1 MINLTKNLYI
11 INKKMKENEKE
22 LVDLDE
28 EGNVTGEKIEKK
40 PKKNDYTFK
49 ILVTLIIIGLIVLAS
64 ILVYKQYNKMSHIE
78 LIVAEDYDEMS
89 RKAANIIAD
98 LIKKNPNAI
107 LGLATG
113 STPVGTYNE
122 LIQKNKNKEIS
133 FQNVTTFNLDEYIDL
148 DKNHPQSYYTF
159 MYEHLFKNIDIN
171 LAKTHIPKGQGDP
184 KLNVQNYENLLHN
197 NKINLQI
204 LGVGRNGHIG
214 FNEPGTPFDM
224 GVHDVELHN
233 KTIKD
238 NARFF
243 ENDIS
248 KVPKKAITMGI
259 RNILDSE
266 TIILMANGTNKA
278 DAIKYVMNHKVDVNI
293 PVTALQIHK
302 GKVYVIVDK
311 KAASKL

>member
-40 PKKNDYTFK
+40 PKKNDSTFK

-278 DAIKYVMNHKVDVNI
+278 DAIKYAMNHKVDVNI

>member
-1 MINLTKNLYI
+1 
-11 INKKMKENEKE
+11 MKENEKE

-49 ILVTLIIIGLIVLAS
+49 IIVTFIIIGIIVLAG

-278 DAIKYVMNHKVDVNI
+278 DAIKYVMNHKVDINI

>member
-1 MINLTKNLYI
+1 
-11 INKKMKENEKE
+11 
-22 LVDLDE
+22 
-28 EGNVTGEKIEKK
+28 
-40 PKKNDYTFK
+40 
-49 ILVTLIIIGLIVLAS
+49 
-64 ILVYKQYNKMSHIE
+64 MSHIE

>member
-49 ILVTLIIIGLIVLAS
+49 IIVTLIIIGIIVLAG

-278 DAIKYVMNHKVDVNI
+278 DAIKYAMNHKVDVNI
-293 PVTALQIHK
+293 PVTALQKHK

>member
-49 ILVTLIIIGLIVLAS
+49 IIVTLIIIGIIVLAG

-171 LAKTHIPKGQGDP
+171 LAKTHIPKGQGDH

>member
-1 MINLTKNLYI
+1 
-11 INKKMKENEKE
+11 MKENEKE

-49 ILVTLIIIGLIVLAS
+49 IIVTLIIIGIIVLAG

-133 FQNVTTFNLDEYIDL
+133 FQNITTFNLDEYIDL

-171 LAKTHIPKGQGDP
+171 LAKTHIPKGQGDH

>member
-1 MINLTKNLYI
+1 MINLTKNLFI

-49 ILVTLIIIGLIVLAS
+49 IIVTLIIIGIIVLAG

>member
-1 MINLTKNLYI
+1 
-11 INKKMKENEKE
+11 MKENEKE

-49 ILVTLIIIGLIVLAS
+49 IIVTLIIIGIIVLAG
-64 ILVYKQYNKMSHIE
+64 ILVYKQYNKISHIE

-214 FNEPGTPFDM
+214 FNEPGTDFST
-224 GVHDVELHN
+224 GVHDVNLHDN
-233 KTIKD
+233 TIKD

-278 DAIKYVMNHKVDVNI
+278 DAIKYVMSNKVDENI

>member
-1 MINLTKNLYI
+1 
-11 INKKMKENEKE
+11 MKENEKE

-49 ILVTLIIIGLIVLAS
+49 IIVTLIIIGIIVLAG

-171 LAKTHIPKGQGDP
+171 LAKTHIPKGQGDH

-278 DAIKYVMNHKVDVNI
+278 DAIKYVMNNKVDVNI